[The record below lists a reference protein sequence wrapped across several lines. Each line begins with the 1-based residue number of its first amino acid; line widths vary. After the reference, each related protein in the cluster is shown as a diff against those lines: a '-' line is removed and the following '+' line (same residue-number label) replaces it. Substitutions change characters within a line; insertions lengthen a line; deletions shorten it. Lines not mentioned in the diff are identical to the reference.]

1 MSDGLF
7 FLLLQDFLEVLFLL
21 NLGVSLF
28 NLGGSELFHFD
39 DALGLFF
46 LVESHVVIGAL
57 VLDKRY

>member
-1 MSDGLF
+1 M
-7 FLLLQDFLEVLFLL
+7 L

-39 DALGLFF
+39 DALAFFF

-57 VLDKRY
+57 VLDKRILV